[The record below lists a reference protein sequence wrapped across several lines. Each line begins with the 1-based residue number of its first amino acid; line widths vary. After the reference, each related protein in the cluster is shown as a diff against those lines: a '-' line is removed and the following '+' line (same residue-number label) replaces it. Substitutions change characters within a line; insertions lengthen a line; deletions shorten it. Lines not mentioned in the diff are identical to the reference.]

1 MITMQHETQCAGWF
15 KIEAIRPDGT
25 RRVLADWFPNLI
37 LDGGLDRMGANDDYL
52 SWCQVGSGS
61 TAPIATQT
69 ALVNRI
75 AGTNTIQANV
85 AGAQSSAPY
94 YGWTR
99 RTYRFA
105 AGVAAGNLSEV
116 GVGWATTGSLFS
128 RALILDGGGSPTT
141 ITVLSDEVLDVT
153 YELRRYPGTVDL
165 TGTVVLDGVTHNWVS
180 RAAGVTS
187 SEMWGGLSA
196 MALDWARAFNG
207 NIGAVTAG
215 TPSGTSG
222 ALSVTPL
229 AYSSGSY
236 TRAVTVSAGLNDSNL
251 SGGIRSILIYPSSSN
266 AGVGS
271 YQIQFNPAIP
281 KDNTKVL
288 SLTIQHTWARRP

>member
-15 KIEAIRPDGT
+15 KLEAIRPDGT

-37 LDGGLDRMGANDDYL
+37 LNGGLDRMGANADYL

-61 TAPIATQT
+61 TAPVATQT

-75 AGTNTIQANV
+75 AGTNTHQSSVN
-85 AGAQSSAPY
+85 GAQASAPY
-94 YGWTR
+94 YGWHR

-105 AGVAAGNLSEV
+105 QGVAAGNLSEV
-116 GVGWATTGSLFS
+116 GVGWATSGSLFS

-180 RAAGVTS
+180 RAAGVTDS
-187 SEMWGGLSA
+187 QFWGEIGA
-196 MALDWARAFNG
+196 MALGLAVSYNG
-207 NIGAVTAG
+207 DIGAVTALQ
-215 TPSGTSG
+215 PSGTSST
-222 ALSVTPL
+222 LSATPL
-229 AYSSGSY
+229 EYSSGSY
-236 TRAVTVSAGLNDSNL
+236 TRAYTVSAGLNDGNL
-251 SGGIRSILIYPSSSN
+251 SGGIRSILIRSN
-266 AGVGS
+266 PEGAGR
-271 YQIQFNPAIP
+271 YQIQFDPAIP

>member
-15 KIEAIRPDGT
+15 KIEATRPDGT

-37 LDGGLDRMGANDDYL
+37 LDGGLDRMGANSDYL

-61 TAPIATQT
+61 TAPVAAQT

-75 AGTNTIQANV
+75 AGTNTGQKSV
-85 AGAQSSAPY
+85 SGAQASAPY
-94 YGWTR
+94 YGWYR

-105 AGVAAGNLSEV
+105 QGVAAGNLSEV
-116 GVGWATTGSLFS
+116 GVGWATSGSLFS

-180 RAAGVTS
+180 RAAGVTDS
-187 SEMWGGLSA
+187 WHWTGTWQ
-196 MALDWARAFNG
+196 MAPDWTAAHTG
-207 NIGAVTAG
+207 DIGTVTALN
-215 TPSGTSG
+215 PSGTGEIMST
-222 ALSVTPL
+222 TPL

-236 TRAVTVSAGLNDSNL
+236 ARASTVSAGLNQTNL
-251 SGGIRSILIYPSSSN
+251 SGGIRSIVIGCGR
-266 AGVGS
+266 AGR
-271 YQIQFNPAIP
+271 YQIQFDPAIP

-288 SLTIQHTWARRP
+288 SLTIQHSWARRP

>member
-37 LDGGLDRMGANDDYL
+37 LNGGLDRMGENADYL
-52 SWCQVGSGS
+52 NWCQVGSGS
-61 TAPIATQT
+61 TAPIAAQT

-75 AGTNTIQANV
+75 AGTNTQQANV
-85 AGAQSSAPY
+85 SGAQASAPY
-94 YGWTR
+94 YGWIR

-105 AGVAAGNLSEV
+105 QGVAAGNLSEV
-116 GVGWATTGSLFS
+116 GVGWAASGSLFS

-153 YELRRYPGTVDL
+153 YELRKYPGSVDL
-165 TGTVVLDGVTHNWVS
+165 TGSVVLDGVTYSWVS
-180 RAAGVTS
+180 RVADVTTASRWAGTPAQVLSQAYVFNGPISGVTGS
-187 SEMWGGLSA
+187 
-196 MALDWARAFNG
+196 
-207 NIGAVTAG
+207 
-215 TPSGTSG
+215 PSGTSLQVGIG
-222 ALSVTPL
+222 AS
-229 AYSSGSY
+229 AYSPGSY
-236 TRAVTVSAGLNDSNL
+236 TRRHVVSAGLGAGNL
-251 SGGIRSILIYPSSSN
+251 SGGVRSLHVY
-266 AGVGS
+266 GVGLASGSAS
-271 YQIQFNPAIP
+271 YQIQFDPAIP

>member
-37 LDGGLDRMGANDDYL
+37 LNGGLDRMGANSDYL
-52 SWCQVGSGS
+52 TWCQVGSGS
-61 TAPIATQT
+61 TAPVATQT

-75 AGTNTIQANV
+75 AGTNTQLANV
-85 AGAQSSAPY
+85 SGAQASAPY
-94 YGWTR
+94 YGWYR

-105 AGVAAGNLSEV
+105 QGVAAGNLSEV
-116 GVGWATTGSLFS
+116 GVGWATSGSLFS

-165 TGTVVLDGVTHNWVS
+165 TGTVVLDGVTYNWVS
-180 RAAGVTS
+180 RAAGVTGAFS
-187 SEMWGGLSA
+187 WAVAGA
-196 MALDWARAFNG
+196 MDLDQAFAYNG
-207 NIGAVTAG
+207 DIGAVTAS

-222 ALSVTPL
+222 NLSTTPL

-236 TRAVTVSAGLNDSNL
+236 TRAATVSAGLNDSNL
-251 SGGIRSILIYPSSSN
+251 SGGIRSIMIKSN
-266 AGVGS
+266 PDGTGR
-271 YQIQFNPAIP
+271 YQIQFDPAIP

>member
-1 MITMQHETQCAGWF
+1 MITMQHETQCADWF
-15 KIEAIRPDGT
+15 KIEATRPDGT

-37 LDGGLDRMGANDDYL
+37 LDGGLDRIGANDGYL
-52 SWCQVGSGS
+52 IWCQVGSGS
-61 TAPIATQT
+61 TAPVAAQT

-75 AGTNTIQANV
+75 AGTSTVQASST
-85 AGAQSSAPY
+85 GAQASAPY
-94 YGWTR
+94 YGWAR

-105 AGVAAGNLSEV
+105 QGVAAGNLSEV
-116 GVGWATTGSLFS
+116 GVGWASTGSLFS

-180 RAAGVTS
+180 RASGVTHQSSWAGVGT
-187 SEMWGGLSA
+187 
-196 MALDWARAFNG
+196 MALDFAQSFNG
-207 NIGAVTAG
+207 DIGAVTASA
-215 TPSGTSG
+215 PSGTSG
-222 ALSVTPL
+222 TLSATPL

-251 SGGIRSILIYPSSSN
+251 SGGIRSIMIRAMSGTSR
-266 AGVGS
+266 
-271 YQIQFNPAIP
+271 YQIQFDPAIP

-288 SLTIQHTWARRP
+288 SLTIQHSWARRP

>member
-15 KIEAIRPDGT
+15 KLEAIRPDGT

-37 LDGGLDRMGANDDYL
+37 LDGGLDRMGENSNYL

-61 TAPIATQT
+61 TAPVATQT
-69 ALVNRI
+69 ALINRI
-75 AGTNTIQANV
+75 AGTNTLQAQV
-85 AGAQSSAPY
+85 YGAQATAPY
-94 YGWTR
+94 YGWYR

-105 AGVAAGNLSEV
+105 KGVAAGNLSEV
-116 GVGWATTGSLFS
+116 GVGWDTSGSLFS

-165 TGTVVLDGVTHNWVS
+165 TGTVVLGGVTHNWVS
-180 RAAGVTS
+180 RAAAVTNS
-187 SEMWGGLSA
+187 QFWAGTGA
-196 MALDWARAFNG
+196 MVLEYAAAFNG
-207 NIGAVTAG
+207 DIGPVTAS

-222 ALSVTPL
+222 TLSITAL

-236 TRAVTVSAGLNDSNL
+236 TRAATVSAGLNDYNL
-251 SGGIRSILIYPSSSN
+251 SGGIRSIWTYAYYSGI
-266 AGVGS
+266 GS
-271 YQIQFNPAIP
+271 YQIQFDPAIP

-288 SLTIQHTWARRP
+288 SLTIQHSWARRP